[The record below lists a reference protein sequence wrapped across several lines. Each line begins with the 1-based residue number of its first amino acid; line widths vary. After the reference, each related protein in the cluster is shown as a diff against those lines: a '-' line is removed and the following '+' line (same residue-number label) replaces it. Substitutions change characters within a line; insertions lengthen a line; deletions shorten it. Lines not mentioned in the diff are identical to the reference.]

1 MSEIFYNIPM
11 KQTSTNFGT
20 INKVIWFDVNDVNGT
35 FNINLYVS
43 PSQSN
48 DIKVTI
54 FNKGSKEE
62 MYKKTYNKSS
72 DSTAINESL
81 KLTHIVG
88 QRTATYGIKS
98 L

>member
-1 MSEIFYNIPM
+1 MSEIYYRIPI
-11 KQTSTNFGT
+11 KQTSTNFST

-35 FNINLYVS
+35 FIINLYIS
-43 PSQSN
+43 PNQSN
-48 DIKVTI
+48 DINVTI

-72 DSTAINESL
+72 DSTAINESV

-88 QRTATYGIKS
+88 QRTVTYGIKS